1 MRLKGK
7 TALVTGCNRGIG
19 KAIIEKFAKDGANLI
34 TVTRTNSK
42 EFEDFTKFLEDTY
55 QIKVN
60 ELHFDLTDTDVMK
73 DQIKALLKEKTPIDI
88 LVNNAAITHGGLFTM
103 TSMKTI
109 HAVFNTNLFAQM
121 ELTQL
126 VLKAMMKA
134 KYGSIVN
141 IGSVLGLDLPAGVS
155 SYGVAKAALM
165 AWTKTLS
172 KEVGHFNV
180 RVNAVAP
187 GIIDTQM
194 GTQTD
199 EKVVSKMLESAG
211 IKRLGTVEEIANAV
225 AFLASDDSQYV
236 TGQILRVDGGI

>member
-1 MRLKGK
+1 
-7 TALVTGCNRGIG
+7 
-19 KAIIEKFAKDGANLI
+19 
-34 TVTRTNSK
+34 
-42 EFEDFTKFLEDTY
+42 
-55 QIKVN
+55 
-60 ELHFDLTDTDVMK
+60 
-73 DQIKALLKEKTPIDI
+73 
-88 LVNNAAITHGGLFTM
+88 
-103 TSMKTI
+103 MKTI

>member
-1 MRLKGK
+1 MLQGK

-34 TVTRTNSK
+34 TVTRKPST
-42 EFEDFTKFLEDTY
+42 EFDDFLKLLESTY
-55 QIKVN
+55 NIKTTQ
-60 ELHFDLTDTDVMK
+60 LHFDITDTEAMK
-73 DQIKALLKEKTPIDI
+73 EQVKALIKEKTPINI
-88 LVNNAAITHGGLFTM
+88 LVNNAAQPHGGLFTM

-109 HAVFNTNLFAQM
+109 HEVFNTNLFAQM

-126 VLKAMMKA
+126 VLKIMMRA
-134 KYGSIVN
+134 KRGSIIN

-172 KEVGHFNV
+172 KETGPFNV
-180 RVNAVAP
+180 RVNAIAP

-194 GTQTD
+194 GAQTD
-199 EKVVSKMLESAG
+199 EKVVAKMLESAG
-211 IKRLGTVEEIANAV
+211 IKRLGTVDEVANTV

>member
-1 MRLKGK
+1 MLQGK

-34 TVTRTNSK
+34 TVTRTQST
-42 EFEDFTKFLEDTY
+42 EFDDFLKSLESTY
-55 QIKVN
+55 NTTVIQ
-60 ELHFDLTDTDVMK
+60 LHFDITDTEAMK
-73 DQIKALLKEKTPIDI
+73 EQVKGLIKEKTPIDI
-88 LVNNAAITHGGLFTM
+88 LVNNAAMPHGGLFTM

-109 HAVFNTNLFAQM
+109 HEVFNTNLFAQM
-121 ELTQL
+121 ELTQF
-126 VLKAMMKA
+126 VLKVMMRA
-134 KYGSIVN
+134 KRGSIINV
-141 IGSVLGLDLPAGVS
+141 GSVLGLDIPAGVS

-172 KEVGHFNV
+172 KETGPFNV
-180 RVNAVAP
+180 RVNAIAP

-194 GTQTD
+194 GAQTD
-199 EKVVSKMLESAG
+199 EKVVAKMLESAG
-211 IKRLGTVEEIANAV
+211 IKRLGTVDEVANTV

>member
-1 MRLKGK
+1 MLQGK

-34 TVTRTNSK
+34 TVTRTQST
-42 EFEDFTKFLEDTY
+42 EFDDFLKSLESTY
-55 QIKVN
+55 NTTVIQ
-60 ELHFDLTDTDVMK
+60 LHFDITDTEAMK
-73 DQIKALLKEKTPIDI
+73 EQVKGLIKEKTPIDI
-88 LVNNAAITHGGLFTM
+88 LVNNAAMPHGGLFTM

-109 HAVFNTNLFAQM
+109 HEVFNTNLFAQM
-121 ELTQL
+121 ELTQF
-126 VLKAMMKA
+126 VLKVMMRA
-134 KYGSIVN
+134 KRGSIINV
-141 IGSVLGLDLPAGVS
+141 GSVLGLDLPAGVS

-172 KEVGHFNV
+172 KETGPFNV
-180 RVNAVAP
+180 RVNAIAP

-194 GTQTD
+194 GAQTD
-199 EKVVSKMLESAG
+199 EKVVAKMLESAG
-211 IKRLGTVEEIANAV
+211 IKRLGTVDEVANTV

>member
-1 MRLKGK
+1 MLQGK

-34 TVTRTNSK
+34 TVTRKPST
-42 EFEDFTKFLEDTY
+42 EFDDFLKSLESTY
-55 QIKVN
+55 NTTVIQ
-60 ELHFDLTDTDVMK
+60 LHFDITDTEAMK
-73 DQIKALLKEKTPIDI
+73 EQVKGLIKEKTPIDI
-88 LVNNAAITHGGLFTM
+88 LVNNAAMPHGGLFTM

-109 HAVFNTNLFAQM
+109 HEVFNTNLFAQM
-121 ELTQL
+121 ELTQF
-126 VLKAMMKA
+126 VLKVMMRA
-134 KYGSIVN
+134 KRGSIINV
-141 IGSVLGLDLPAGVS
+141 GSVLGLDLPAGVS

-172 KEVGHFNV
+172 KETGPFNV
-180 RVNAVAP
+180 RVNAIAP

-194 GTQTD
+194 GAQTD
-199 EKVVSKMLESAG
+199 EKVVAKMLESAG
-211 IKRLGTVEEIANAV
+211 IKRLGTVDEVANTV